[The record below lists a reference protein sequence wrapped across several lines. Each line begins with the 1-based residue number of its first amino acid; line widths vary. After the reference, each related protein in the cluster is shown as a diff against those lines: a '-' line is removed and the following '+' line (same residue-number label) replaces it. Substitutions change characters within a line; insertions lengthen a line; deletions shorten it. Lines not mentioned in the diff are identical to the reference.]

1 MKMKGLSQGS
11 NLRLGI
17 ILAATG
23 IVAIAAA
30 LLRPT
35 HHISPPV
42 AITIG
47 VVLLVAGIPFLLRAL
62 GSTKGTK

>member
-1 MKMKGLSQGS
+1 MKGLSQGS

-17 ILAATG
+17 ILTATG
-23 IVAIAAA
+23 IIAIAAA

-35 HHISPPV
+35 HHLSPPV

-62 GSTKGTK
+62 QYTKRTK